1 MTKEPTPS
9 IRVLHVA
16 INETEQTINQMQ
28 NEPNPYDEGYRAG
41 ERNLPQMANPYPRG
55 SEAEEDWAMG
65 HAAAALDQQIAD
77 AENILEAHAYV

>member
-1 MTKEPTPS
+1 MTQEPTPS
-9 IRVLHVA
+9 LRVLHSA
-16 INETEQTINQMQ
+16 IDDTEQTIEKMQ

-55 SEAEEDWAMG
+55 SEAGADWAMG

-77 AENILEAHAYV
+77 AENTMEASPYV